1 MLPSIAADQH
11 RCGRRTGADA
21 RAHTRPV
28 RGLTAGRSPGARSGP
43 AVHSVWSVPV
53 RLATWNVNS
62 IRTRVDRV
70 TAWLQRSDVDVLALQ
85 ETKCRD
91 DQFPESRFTDLGYRV
106 AHVGHSQWNGVA
118 VLSRVGLDDVE
129 VGFPGMPTWSA
140 KEGVEPAPE
149 ARALGATCGGVRVW
163 SLYVPN
169 GRTLTDPHYRYK
181 LAWLEALRTAAGG
194 WLAEDAGAQVALVGD
209 WNIAPQDDDVWDV
222 RLFAQSTHVSEP
234 ERAAFRAIVD
244 AGYADV
250 VRPHAP
256 GPGVYT
262 YWDYTQLRFP
272 RREGMR
278 IDFVLGSPALAA
290 RVTNGLVDREE
301 RKGKG
306 ASDHAP
312 VVVELA
318 D

>member
-1 MLPSIAADQH
+1 M
-11 RCGRRTGADA
+11 
-21 RAHTRPV
+21 
-28 RGLTAGRSPGARSGP
+28 
-43 AVHSVWSVPV
+43 

-62 IRTRVDRV
+62 IRSRADRV
-70 TAWLQRSDVDVLALQ
+70 AAFLQRHDVDVLALQ

-91 DQFPESRFTDLGYRV
+91 DQFPEMMFNALGYEV
-106 AHVGHSQWNGVA
+106 AHVGYSQWNGVA
-118 VLSRVGLDDVE
+118 ILSRAGLEDVE
-129 VGFPGMPTWSA
+129 IGFPGQPSW
-140 KEGVEPAPE
+140 GDDPAAE
-149 ARALGATCGGVRVW
+149 ARALGTTCGGVRVW

-169 GRTLTDPHYRYK
+169 GRTLTDPHYQYK
-181 LAWLEALRTAAGG
+181 LEWLAALRSTAGA
-194 WLAEDAGAQVALVGD
+194 WVTDDPAAQVALVGD
-209 WNIAPQDDDVWDV
+209 WNIAPEDDDVWDMSV
-222 RLFAQSTHVSEP
+222 FTHSTHVSEP
-234 ERAAFRAIVD
+234 ERAAFRAIVE

-250 VRPHAP
+250 VRPFAP

-262 YWDYTQLRFP
+262 YWDYVRLRFP

-290 RVTNGLVDREE
+290 RTKGALIDREE

-312 VVVELA
+312 VIVELA

>member
-1 MLPSIAADQH
+1 M
-11 RCGRRTGADA
+11 
-21 RAHTRPV
+21 
-28 RGLTAGRSPGARSGP
+28 
-43 AVHSVWSVPV
+43 

-62 IRTRVDRV
+62 IRSRADRV
-70 TAWLQRSDVDVLALQ
+70 AAFLQRHDVDVLALQ

-91 DQFPESRFTDLGYRV
+91 DQFPEMMFNALGYEV
-106 AHVGHSQWNGVA
+106 AHVGYSQWNGA
-118 VLSRVGLDDVE
+118 AILSRVEIEDVE
-129 VGFPGMPTWSA
+129 IGFPGQPCWAEDSET
-140 KEGVEPAPE
+140 E

-169 GRTLTDPHYRYK
+169 GRSLADPHLQYK
-181 LAWLEALRTAAGG
+181 LDWLAALRNAGAD
-194 WLAEDAGAQVALVGD
+194 WLAKDADAQIALVGD
-209 WNIAPQDDDVWDV
+209 WNIAPQDDDVWDMSA
-222 RLFAQSTHVSEP
+222 FTHSTHVSEP
-234 ERAAFRAIVD
+234 ERAAFRAIVE

-250 VRPHAP
+250 VRPYAP

-262 YWDYTQLRFP
+262 YWDYVRLRFP

-290 RVTNGLVDREE
+290 RTTGALIDREE

-312 VVVELA
+312 VIVDLA
-318 D
+318 DG